1 MQNNQGSQKTRGNRN
16 PYQEIMDFMTENQGT
31 QLQVEVGIL
40 KTQVANII
48 QLCDKMDAVIEK
60 LSEGREKI
68 VDQIYEDMADE
79 RKDTTEDIK
88 ELHSR
93 ITTVDRNLTEKLESV
108 EDKIMA
114 EIKILR
120 KEMAERAEKE
130 DAKIEKILE
139 WKWTAAGGIIAVA
152 WLLSYIKFD
161 TIAKIFN

>member
-1 MQNNQGSQKTRGNRN
+1 
-16 PYQEIMDFMTENQGT
+16 MDFMTENQGT

-40 KTQVANII
+40 KTQVANIV

-68 VDQIYEDMADE
+68 VNQIYEDMAEE

-114 EIKILR
+114 EIRSLR
-120 KEMAERAEKE
+120 RDMMERAQKE
-130 DAKIEKILE
+130 DDKIDKILE